1 MQVIICI
8 GGEIIE
14 VIKRNRAQFNFSC
27 SGCSRRYLLSA
38 YSEVSIKRPV
48 LLNDVSNKRPHTG
61 ISYRNFFHF
70 TIIPSQK
77 MSWVSREADKVKEL

>member
-27 SGCSRRYLLSA
+27 SGCSRRYLPSA
-38 YSEVSIKRPV
+38 YRKVASSRMSRLVAQLRIIKLFIKGKFDAYV
-48 LLNDVSNKRPHTG
+48 L
-61 ISYRNFFHF
+61 
-70 TIIPSQK
+70 
-77 MSWVSREADKVKEL
+77 

>member
-27 SGCSRRYLLSA
+27 SGYRRRYLL
-38 YSEVSIKRPV
+38 V
-48 LLNDVSNKRPHTG
+48 LSLVDAVDTVHYGLRNSDYFSKENMLL
-61 ISYRNFFHF
+61 ISTFDRLQ
-70 TIIPSQK
+70 S
-77 MSWVSREADKVKEL
+77 M